1 MASKGNVMF
10 NFLLVSVTIIV
21 CNVLKLRFIPFNDE
35 MKRSLGYPRDSL
47 LNFTELS
54 EVYGYTSEEHA
65 VLTEDGY
72 ILTIFRINGRN
83 CAHKMKRPPVLLMH
97 GLLQSSDAWLDAGP
111 KAGLAY
117 LLSDACYDLWVGN
130 QRGNYYSRRHTRL
143 DPDKDPEFWQFS
155 VDEIGFYDIPATIE
169 YVLNYTREDKLNYVG
184 YSQGAGTFFIMCSER
199 PGYCDKANVFIGLA
213 PAARQTNTKSVPY
226 KTFLEGVRYLE
237 QALATTGL
245 YEIFAKGSLS
255 QEFYAFLCKS
265 SGTSEVFCGTSVSLV
280 DSFHPG
286 SINNETLSALFG
298 HFPAGTSVHNIA
310 RYGQSLKTSHF
321 QKFDY
326 GTARNLEIYGT
337 EQPPHYNLSAVT
349 VPSVV
354 LYGNNDHLV
363 DTKDILWL
371 IKRLPKVLENKR
383 VADPL
388 WNHFDSAYSQY
399 TKEMIFPTINKYL
412 LKYSRRLN
420 KV

>member
-1 MASKGNVMF
+1 MPSKVNVTF
-10 NFLLVSVTIIV
+10 KVLLVSVTIILG
-21 CNVLKLRFIPFNDE
+21 NILKLRFISIDNE
-35 MKRSLGYPRDSL
+35 IKRSLGYPRDSL

-54 EVYGYTSEEHA
+54 DSYGYTSEEHT

-83 CAHKMKRPPVLLMH
+83 CGHKLKRPPVLLMH

-117 LLSDACYDLWVGN
+117 LISDECYDLWVGN
-130 QRGNYYSRRHTRL
+130 QRGNYYSRQHNHL

-169 YVLNYTREDKLNYVG
+169 YVLKYTREDKLNYIG

-213 PAARQTNTKSVPY
+213 PAARQTNTKSVLY
-226 KTFLEGVRYLE
+226 KMLLEGVRHLE
-237 QALATTGL
+237 WALTNTGL
-245 YEIFAKGSLS
+245 YELFAKGSIS
-255 QEFYAFLCKS
+255 QEFLAFLCKFNA
-265 SGTSEVFCGTSVSLV
+265 TSEAICGTGESLV

-286 SINNETLSALFG
+286 SITNQTLRVLFG
-298 HFPAGTSVHNIA
+298 HFPAGTSMHNIV
-310 RYGQSLKTSHF
+310 RYSQSIRTSSF

-326 GTARNLEIYGT
+326 GSARNLQIYGKK
-337 EQPPHYNLSAVT
+337 QPPNYNLSAVT

-354 LYGNNDHLV
+354 LYGNNDNLV
-363 DTKDILWL
+363 DPKDIMWL
-371 IKRLPKVLENKR
+371 IKQLPNVLEIKK
-383 VADPL
+383 VSDPL
-388 WNHFDSAYSQY
+388 WNHFDHSYSQF
-399 TKEMIFPTINKYL
+399 TKQLIFPTINKYL
-412 LKYSRRLN
+412 LKYSQ
-420 KV
+420 K